1 MSYLARLKQLD
12 AGEIFQ
18 STPKGEPTKPTEPPF
33 DGFVGSVPGQYE
45 NISLVTSTGD
55 AVGSTQLDAAYYP
68 MRADIDL
75 LDSLIHELCDLQGDK
90 AETREA
96 MLEARRKMRPVLIPE
111 NIAQLRLW
119 IAEANHSE
127 TIKGRA

>member
-33 DGFVGSVPGQYE
+33 DGFVGSVPGHIE
-45 NISLVTSTGD
+45 NISLVVGMGD
-55 AVGSTQLDAAYYP
+55 ALASAQKNEDYYP
-68 MRADIDL
+68 TIEDIDL

-96 MLEARRKMRPVLIPE
+96 MLDARRKMRPVLIPE

-119 IAEANHSE
+119 IVEVNHSE
-127 TIKGRA
+127 IMKGRA